1 MFTVALSPAEQLVVR
16 GATPADAVAL
26 LAALRTLYADRRG
39 VVPGAAGL
47 VPRVQHDD
55 AIDLVNAYDRLAAP
69 LAARLAF
76 EVPALW
82 AAWRDAYAR
91 VFDRVRHT
99 SNLRAPLAGAA
110 SLWNSL
116 LTPFG
121 AHLAAFAAHH
131 HPYQGAPHV
140 RVS

>member
-1 MFTVALSPAEQLVVR
+1 MFTVALSPAEQLIVR
-16 GATPADAVAL
+16 GAAPVDAVPL

-39 VVPGAAGL
+39 VVAAGPGI
-47 VPRVQHDD
+47 VPRVRHDD

-69 LAARLAF
+69 LAGRLAI
-76 EVPALW
+76 EAPALW

-91 VFDRVRHT
+91 VFDRVLHAT
-99 SNLRAPLAGAA
+99 NLRAPLAGAA

-116 LTPFG
+116 LAPFST
-121 AHLAAFAAHH
+121 HLAAFAASTT
-131 HPYQGAPHV
+131 PTKEPHV